1 MIESSEMQTQPL
13 NPSLP
18 RRYEID
24 ALRSIALLLL
34 IVYHVFCAFQ
44 PLATSLQLIGYS
56 DTLESVWLL
65 GELLNTWRI
74 PVLFLIAGITTGYL
88 LCNRSVGNLLQSR
101 LMRLVPP
108 LLVTSFFVA
117 PISSLFFQLF
127 QGDAVRY
134 MPSPGHLWF
143 VWNLVVYFVLAVP
156 LLFYLK
162 LRPDNPLLRL
172 FSALSP
178 YGWLLLLPG
187 GLVLITVFLE
197 PYITPELFSAHFLRF
212 WYGFACFVFGV
223 LLVSLGERFWQGIRR
238 VCHVALPAALAL
250 YLLRMSGVDFGG
262 ALVRLIAGAFESAY
276 GMLAFL
282 GYGSLLF
289 SRRSRIFPVLNRS
302 VFAIYILHLP
312 IQQGIAFFLF
322 PVGLPAWVA
331 FALHLAATLAISV
344 LLYAIVLRWARWLYL
359 FLGIPP
365 LKSQAS
371 RDVRV
376 SEPRAIERGWA
387 VTAGRFAVLYVVSPV
402 IVLVT
407 MFVLVS
413 AAIHH
418 SRVSQAAHHPGSS
431 SRPALRDAMFLG
443 DLGQIREAL
452 AKGEDINR
460 RDENGWT
467 TFSMAVFA
475 RNPQAMEIML
485 EHAPDLSI
493 RSRDGHSLLWAACW
507 MSHYDCARMLVNHGA
522 ADSLTPSDR
531 IALHHALQQP
541 YEAAAAQIRLHLDVP
556 SEADYL
562 ENRARI
568 REMLEHHGLTAR
580 ER

>member
-1 MIESSEMQTQPL
+1 MKESSEMQTQPL

-44 PLATSLQLIGYS
+44 PLAPLLQLIGYP
-56 DTLESVWLL
+56 DTLERVWFL
-65 GELLNTWRI
+65 GELLNPWRI
-74 PVLFLIAGITTGYL
+74 PVLFLMAGITTGYL
-88 LCNRSVGNLLQSR
+88 LGNRSVGNLLRSR
-101 LMRLVPP
+101 LLRLVPP

-117 PISSLFFQLF
+117 PISSLFFQLS

-172 FSALSP
+172 LSALSP

-187 GLVLITVFLE
+187 GLVLITVFFE
-197 PYITPELFSAHFLRF
+197 PYITPELFSAHFIRF

-223 LLVSLGERFWQGIRR
+223 LLVSLGEPFWQGIRR

-250 YLLRMSGVDFGG
+250 YLVRMSGVEIGG
-262 ALVRLIAGAFESAY
+262 TFAGLIAGAFESAY
-276 GMLAFL
+276 GMLAYL

-312 IQQGIAFFLF
+312 IQQAVAFFLF

-331 FALHLAATLAISV
+331 FVLHLAATLAISV
-344 LLYAIVLRWARWLYL
+344 LIYAIVLRWARWLYP

-371 RDVRV
+371 REVRGT
-376 SEPRAIERGWA
+376 EPRAIERGWA
-387 VTAGRFAVLYVVSPV
+387 VMAGRFAVLYAVSPV

-407 MFVLVS
+407 MLILVS
-413 AAIHH
+413 SAIQQ
-418 SRVSQAAHHPGSS
+418 SRVSRATHESGSS
-431 SRPALRDAMFLG
+431 SRLALRDAILLG
-443 DLGQIREAL
+443 DLDQIREAL
-452 AKGEDINR
+452 AKGADVNH

-485 EHAPDLSI
+485 EYDPDLSI

-507 MSHYDCARMLVNHGA
+507 MSHYECARILVSRGA
-522 ADSLTPSDR
+522 ADSLTPHDWSVV
-531 IALHHALQQP
+531 LHALLQP
-541 YEAAAAQIRLHLDVP
+541 YEAAAAQISSHLDVP

-568 REMLEHHGLTAR
+568 LTMLESKGAGLSDS
-580 ER
+580 